1 MRTTITR
8 FGLTLAVAGLAAFGG
23 VAVAPAASAAPS
35 DNARFILDE
44 DGNRV
49 KAPVFCDLENLNK
62 QHTFCV
68 MPGGPRF

>member
-1 MRTTITR
+1 MRTTIR
-8 FGLTLAVAGLAAFGG
+8 RIGLTVAVAGIAAFGG
-23 VAVAPAASAAPS
+23 VAVAPAASAAP
-35 DNARFILDE
+35 DNPRFIVDQ

-49 KAPVFCDLENLNK
+49 EVPVFCDLSNLHK